1 MLRKP
6 RLDNAPAFS
15 TEVKQVIGTEAC
27 KLTGDASCRV
37 FVNEY
42 PFDAVEFRRRRTAD
56 YENMFLYVSMR
67 LQRPLSESRWM
78 SFQSTLMSTSWLN
91 EVNSKIQVVPQGSCT
106 KLTQA
111 SYPQQSG
118 ECWSFDNAVNPSENQ
133 HQQTQN
139 EFCSIRL
146 KHENAMCA
154 INVDEDGLT
163 QRARRVS
170 MASFDALDCANK
182 VAESMECGASFSWNP
197 QNGVCI
203 CSTPGNIC
211 NGAHVSE
218 GGNVYIFRSGN
229 FGYFGFENEESEELK
244 NNMEEEAANAVEQ
257 SESEAAEQSETEPAN
272 PPQGGQPG
280 MLHRGN
286 GNVQGAKTTFE
297 ELRAAVEA
305 NPELRQEVDDAINGA
320 GHFANSGIKKEAEG
334 AEAEEMAETE
344 VAEEMAET
352 EVAETEEGEEGQI
365 IGRRMTPDPF
375 RSTWPVWVP
384 PQPAFPAGGYAPAW
398 GYARGASPYGLPAW
412 PATASPQPPQPAA
425 SAAPLPSPYGL
436 PGWQPQLPAA
446 AATAAPLP
454 SSYVL
459 PPAAATAAPIPSS
472 YGYPATASSQAPV
485 ADATS
490 TPLPGL
496 LYWQHGI
503 YEITQT
509 TATQPPA
516 PASVPIWLKK
526 QARRSQTEKHIGFN
540 YGLALGLVSLF
551 VALTASACYL
561 ARCQRKSKHTD
572 PLMESQ
578 QIEPITL

>member
-1 MLRKP
+1 
-6 RLDNAPAFS
+6 
-15 TEVKQVIGTEAC
+15 
-27 KLTGDASCRV
+27 
-37 FVNEY
+37 
-42 PFDAVEFRRRRTAD
+42 
-56 YENMFLYVSMR
+56 
-67 LQRPLSESRWM
+67 
-78 SFQSTLMSTSWLN
+78 
-91 EVNSKIQVVPQGSCT
+91 
-106 KLTQA
+106 
-111 SYPQQSG
+111 
-118 ECWSFDNAVNPSENQ
+118 
-133 HQQTQN
+133 
-139 EFCSIRL
+139 
-146 KHENAMCA
+146 MCA

-257 SESEAAEQSETEPAN
+257 SESEAAEQSETEPSN
-272 PPQGGQPG
+272 PSQGRQPG

-286 GNVQGAKTTFE
+286 GNVQGA
-297 ELRAAVEA
+297 
-305 NPELRQEVDDAINGA
+305 
-320 GHFANSGIKKEAEG
+320 EAEG
-334 AEAEEMAETE
+334 AE
-344 VAEEMAET
+344 AEEMAET

-384 PQPAFPAGGYAPAW
+384 PQPAFPDGGYAPAW

-412 PATASPQPPQPAA
+412 QATAGPQPPQPAA

-454 SSYVL
+454 S
-459 PPAAATAAPIPSS
+459 P